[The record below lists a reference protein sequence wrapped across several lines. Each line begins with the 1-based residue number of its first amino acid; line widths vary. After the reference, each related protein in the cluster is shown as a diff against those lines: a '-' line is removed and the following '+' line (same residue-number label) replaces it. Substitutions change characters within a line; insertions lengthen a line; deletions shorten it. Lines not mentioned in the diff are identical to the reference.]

1 MIGSDLIIDLCI
13 FGNSCSQ
20 RGLGDL
26 CKYEV
31 SQQNIAGLKV
41 SSRFIRAIAF
51 LRVF

>member
-1 MIGSDLIIDLCI
+1 MIESDLILDLCI
-13 FGNSCSQ
+13 FGNPCPQ
-20 RGLGDL
+20 QGLGDL

-51 LRVF
+51 LCVF

>member
-1 MIGSDLIIDLCI
+1 MIESDLTLDLCI
-13 FGNSCSQ
+13 FGNPCPRQ
-20 RGLGDL
+20 GLGDL

-41 SSRFIRAIAF
+41 SSRVIGAIAF